1 ASLHDLLE
9 SDEPVQISPYDGME
23 NLKSPLTVEALDN
36 DMVRLTI
43 NGQNTVVAVPKER
56 QTAALSLLK
65 GYEFVKSQSGG
76 DPEKRMLYDSLSYM
90 AYNLDPHSNFLPPEH
105 YGNLKAETSGKFG
118 GVGIEVG
125 MRGDLL
131 TIIAPIEGTPAAGA
145 KLHPLDRIVAVDH
158 TSTIGMR
165 LLDAVELIR
174 GEIGTSVVLTIRR
187 AGTDDFDVT
196 LVRDTIPV
204 HTIKT
209 ELSEGGVAWIRVY
222 SFNVNT
228 AKDLREAIENYE
240 VAGKTPKV
248 IILDLR
254 NNPGGLLDQA
264 VNVADYFLT
273 SGMIVNTIG
282 RGRLQEQE
290 KFASARG
297 TRADVPLIVLI
308 NSGSASGSEIV
319 AGALQDHK
327 RALIVGTRS
336 FGKGSVQSIF
346 RLSGGSALRL
356 TTALYYT
363 PSGRSIQA
371 EGIVPDL
378 RIRLPEDDEKILA
391 LYSESA
397 LQGHLTSEAVV
408 EQQSRFAVEA
418 EKLRQ
423 HYLKTGETV
432 DDEDYPEKGDW
443 LLVFAR
449 HLAQSPDKSIDGM
462 LGYAEKMVSR
472 MAEPVQTESTE
483 PTDEASDS

>member
-1 ASLHDLLE
+1 NAHLLE
-9 SDEPVQISPYDGME
+9 EQDAPTVAYIQ
-23 NLKSPLTVEALDN
+23 LTSFAAESKGELDRELQRLREEGAEAL
-36 DMVRLTI
+36 V
-43 NGQNTVVAVPKER
+43 
-56 QTAALSLLK
+56 
-65 GYEFVKSQSGG
+65 
-76 DPEKRMLYDSLSYM
+76 
-90 AYNLDPHSNFLPPEH
+90 
-105 YGNLKAETSGKFG
+105 
-118 GVGIEVG
+118 
-125 MRGDLL
+125 
-131 TIIAPIEGTPAAGA
+131 
-145 KLHPLDRIVAVDH
+145 
-158 TSTIGMR
+158 
-165 LLDAVELIR
+165 
-174 GEIGTSVVLTIRR
+174 
-187 AGTDDFDVT
+187 
-196 LVRDTIPV
+196 
-204 HTIKT
+204 
-209 ELSEGGVAWIRVY
+209 
-222 SFNVNT
+222 
-228 AKDLREAIENYE
+228 
-240 VAGKTPKV
+240 
-248 IILDLR
+248 LDLR